1 MSTLHPA
8 KSESSLLV
16 LFVGLVMIV
25 LLQGIAI
32 RSVLAAPL
40 LGVAVGAA
48 ETLLAWR
55 LSATPHT
62 RVLRWLLAIFG
73 VSTLVLGVYYAVA
86 QPA

>member
-1 MSTLHPA
+1 
-8 KSESSLLV
+8 
-16 LFVGLVMIV
+16 
-25 LLQGIAI
+25 
-32 RSVLAAPL
+32 
-40 LGVAVGAA
+40 VGAA

-73 VSTLVLGVYYAVA
+73 VSTVVLGVYYAVA